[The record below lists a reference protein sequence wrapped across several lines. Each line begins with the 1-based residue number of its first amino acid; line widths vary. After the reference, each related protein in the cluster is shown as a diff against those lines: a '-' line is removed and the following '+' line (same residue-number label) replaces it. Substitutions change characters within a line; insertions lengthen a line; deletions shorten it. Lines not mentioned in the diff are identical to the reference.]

1 MDKISHSV
9 MKKDHAPKVSGRSV
23 YVSDY
28 PPEGVLCG
36 KMLRSTV
43 ARARIL
49 DVDAP
54 PLPDGY
60 FYVDARDVPEENA
73 VEIVLYDTPVF
84 CRETVEYIGEPIAM
98 LCGPDEKTVER
109 LRDECRVRYEQLE
122 PVLDPNRAQETFFEY
137 KFGHG
142 DVEKAFAEADKI
154 FDETFETGYH
164 EHAYLE
170 TQGMMA
176 EPEENGRMFVH
187 GSAQNAYY
195 IHDAVKRVLGCGDG
209 GVHALQDVTGGG
221 FGGKEEYPSILGCQ
235 VAVAA
240 HKCGKPVRCVLDRRE
255 DMQCTSKRHASV
267 CCYRAAVKDG
277 RVTALDVDV
286 LFNAG
291 AYSTLS
297 GLVLQR
303 AVFMAEG
310 VYSIPHIRVHGRAV
324 KTNTAP
330 CGAYRG
336 FGAPQV
342 FFAVETLMNHI
353 ARDLGVDPLVFK
365 AAHLARQ
372 GDLTATCG
380 RYHFPIPLPAMIE
393 KIDRACGYRKK
404 AVSYGQPQSG
414 RYRRGIGLSLCSHGG
429 GLNGAT
435 ENELTKSVVRLHKN
449 ADGTVEVL
457 AANGEIG
464 QGLRTTFPKIVAETL
479 GLPLDKV
486 FYDHP
491 DTARVPNSGPTAGS
505 RSILIAG
512 ELLRRAAVKLRE
524 QWADGQ
530 EQEVEEHYHD
540 PDFLIPFDMEKME
553 GDAYPAYSWSV
564 SVIELEVDTLTG
576 ISKVLGAYGIFD
588 VGTPID
594 RNIVMGQME
603 GGFLQGIGFA
613 SMEKMAYDRN
623 GFIRNNNFAD
633 YLIPT
638 AKDVP
643 NLKTMLHVES
653 YPFGPY
659 GAKGA
664 GELPLVGAPAAY
676 LAAMEQA
683 LGGRPLHHVP
693 FTAEDTILA
702 LAKEER

>member
-1 MDKISHSV
+1 
-9 MKKDHAPKVSGRSV
+9 
-23 YVSDY
+23 
-28 PPEGVLCG
+28 
-36 KMLRSTV
+36 
-43 ARARIL
+43 
-49 DVDAP
+49 
-54 PLPDGY
+54 
-60 FYVDARDVPEENA
+60 
-73 VEIVLYDTPVF
+73 
-84 CRETVEYIGEPIAM
+84 
-98 LCGPDEKTVER
+98 
-109 LRDECRVRYEQLE
+109 
-122 PVLDPNRAQETFFEY
+122 
-137 KFGHG
+137 
-142 DVEKAFAEADKI
+142 
-154 FDETFETGYH
+154 
-164 EHAYLE
+164 
-170 TQGMMA
+170 
-176 EPEENGRMFVH
+176 
-187 GSAQNAYY
+187 
-195 IHDAVKRVLGCGDG
+195 
-209 GVHALQDVTGGG
+209 
-221 FGGKEEYPSILGCQ
+221 
-235 VAVAA
+235 
-240 HKCGKPVRCVLDRRE
+240 
-255 DMQCTSKRHASV
+255 
-267 CCYRAAVKDG
+267 
-277 RVTALDVDV
+277 
-286 LFNAG
+286 
-291 AYSTLS
+291 
-297 GLVLQR
+297 
-303 AVFMAEG
+303 
-310 VYSIPHIRVHGRAV
+310 
-324 KTNTAP
+324 
-330 CGAYRG
+330 
-336 FGAPQV
+336 
-342 FFAVETLMNHI
+342 
-353 ARDLGVDPLVFK
+353 
-365 AAHLARQ
+365 
-372 GDLTATCG
+372 
-380 RYHFPIPLPAMIE
+380 
-393 KIDRACGYRKK
+393 
-404 AVSYGQPQSG
+404 
-414 RYRRGIGLSLCSHGG
+414 
-429 GLNGAT
+429 
-435 ENELTKSVVRLHKN
+435 
-449 ADGTVEVL
+449 
-457 AANGEIG
+457 
-464 QGLRTTFPKIVAETL
+464 
-479 GLPLDKV
+479 V